1 VLIKMQGGETELGAL
16 GLGDTAVTLPQL
28 GLYLA
33 GFLVHK
39 VAVLAVAGGGW
50 AGEGGKEGKCVSARA
65 GMCVV
70 YAPVHGRAEREPH
83 MLTAQFRNI
92 KLWRV
97 DASPTAPPNTETM
110 LCMLCS
116 AALPVPTM
124 ELKKVQNPSASPQ
137 ASSEHR
143 G

>member
-1 VLIKMQGGETELGAL
+1 MLAAGAGLATVAVLIKMQGGGTALGAL

-33 GFLVHK
+33 GFLVNK

-50 AGEGGKEGKCVSARA
+50 AGEGGKEGRCSSARA

-83 MLTAQFRNI
+83 MLTAQLRNI
-92 KLWRV
+92 KPGRV
-97 DASPTAPPNTETM
+97 DASPAGPP
-110 LCMLCS
+110 
-116 AALPVPTM
+116 ALKTCFACCA
-124 ELKKVQNPSASPQ
+124 LQRCLSRRWS
-137 ASSEHR
+137 
-143 G
+143 